1 MDPAAITC
9 SGDHSVVDLTGGEL
23 ASVLHDALHE
33 GDLLLRQAEQD
44 AAQVRK
50 GAEDDARRMR
60 SDAAARAAECIA
72 RAGTAAD
79 HLAESARGRA
89 VQIIEAADRGRA
101 EAEREAGEIRRTAE
115 QEAERAAE
123 VLAEAERRAAERR
136 QVAEDDAVALLREA
150 WTAGTTLQEDLLEEA
165 EAEVAAMLQRAEEDA
180 ARLRH
185 QAQQVCEEAQE
196 LRLHAERIRADARR
210 YADDLATAA
219 LAAAPERTAPVPAA
233 RSLVRRLLP
242 VVLVLAAVLIAR
254 DQVVEPHLIAGA
266 SMEPALADGER
277 LLVNKVVYDLHAPRR
292 GDVVVISGRDRSPD
306 DRLVKRVVGVPG
318 DELYLDGP
326 SVRVG
331 AAEGSNE
338 REALERRAYAGS
350 VRSSVVVVTEG
361 HVFVLGDNRAASV
374 DSRHFGLVPISDVI
388 GRVDAVVW
396 PLSEA
401 RSV

>member
-44 AAQVRK
+44 AANVRTC
-50 GAEDDARRMR
+50 AEDDARRMR

-72 RAGTAAD
+72 RAGSAAD
-79 HLAESARGRA
+79 HLTESARCRA
-89 VQIIEAADRGRA
+89 AQIIEAADRARA
-101 EAEREAGEIRRTAE
+101 EAGREAGEIRRAAE
-115 QEAERAAE
+115 REVERAAD

-136 QVAEDDAVALLREA
+136 QEAEDDAVALLREA
-150 WTAGTTLQEDLLEEA
+150 WTAGTTLQEDLLDEA
-165 EAEVAAMLQRAEEDA
+165 EAEVAAMLQRAEQDA

-185 QAQQVCEEAQE
+185 QAQQVCEEAEQ

-219 LAAAPERTAPVPAA
+219 LAAAPERATTVPAA
-233 RSLVRRLLP
+233 RSWVRRLLP
-242 VVLVLAAVLIAR
+242 VALVLAAVLLAR

-292 GDVVVISGRDRSPD
+292 GDVVVISGHDRSPD

-318 DELYLDGP
+318 DELYVDGP
-326 SVRVG
+326 AVRVG
-331 AAEGSNE
+331 AGEGSNE
-338 REALERRAYAGS
+338 RQALERRAYAGS
-350 VRSSVVVVTEG
+350 VRPSVVEVPEG
-361 HVFVLGDNRAASV
+361 HVFVLGDNRAVSV